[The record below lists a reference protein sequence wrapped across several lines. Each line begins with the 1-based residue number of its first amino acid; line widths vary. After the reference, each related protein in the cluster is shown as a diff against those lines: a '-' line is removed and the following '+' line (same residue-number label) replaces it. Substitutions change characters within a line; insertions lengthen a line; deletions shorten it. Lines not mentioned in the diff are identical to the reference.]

1 MRSLN
6 AFAGQ
11 RSSGVMEMEKNE
23 LLLSDTIAPYFFKP
37 SASAFSSFV
46 QFAGIAKPALSRS
59 RWPIAG

>member
-1 MRSLN
+1 
-6 AFAGQ
+6 
-11 RSSGVMEMEKNE
+11 MEMEKNE

-46 QFAGIAKPALSRS
+46 QFAGIAKPALSRN